1 MDAQEILNQ
10 ALKEMDARGKQSK
23 DGTKERSMAA
33 TVAAFNAITGRE
45 LTETEGWMFMVVL
58 KAVRTVQ
65 RVGSIDSFV
74 DGAAYFSLAGESVK
88 TLKNTSETL
97 ETNNTKNRKPVT
109 IDGKEHLIPTCI
121 RFIAQDAN
129 GEWWGYD
136 TEPVLSKVQND
147 WCKARN
153 SLAFKICVR
162 DKNLNYHQTLTS
174 LAY

>member
-33 TVAAFNAITGRE
+33 TVTAFNAITGRE

-74 DGAAYFSLAGESVK
+74 DGAAYFSLAGESVQSV
-88 TLKNTSETL
+88 NL
-97 ETNNTKNRKPVT
+97 EQSKP
-109 IDGKEHLIPTCI
+109 IPSWAKW
-121 RFIAQDAN
+121 IAQDAN
-129 GEWWGYD
+129 GNVWVYENKPTHSDEKLQWENLGIGKATKIKAEDPNLYYKD
-136 TEPVLSKVQND
+136 TLREL
-147 WCKARN
+147 
-153 SLAFKICVR
+153 
-162 DKNLNYHQTLTS
+162 
-174 LAY
+174 

>member
-1 MDAQEILNQ
+1 MEAQEILNQ
-10 ALKEMDARGKQSK
+10 ALKEMDARGRQSK

-58 KAVRTVQ
+58 KAVRTIQ

-74 DGAAYFSLAGESVK
+74 DGAAYFSLAGESAEA
-88 TLKNTSETL
+88 LKNISETMEVSDIRDSKL
-97 ETNNTKNRKPVT
+97 IT
-109 IDGKEHLIPTCI
+109 IDGKNYLIPTRI

-136 TEPVLSKVQND
+136 TKPALSTVREKWHN
-147 WCKARN
+147 AGG
-153 SLAFKICVR
+153 SSAFGICVH
-162 DKNLNYHQTLTS
+162 DENLNYHQTLRF
-174 LAY
+174 L